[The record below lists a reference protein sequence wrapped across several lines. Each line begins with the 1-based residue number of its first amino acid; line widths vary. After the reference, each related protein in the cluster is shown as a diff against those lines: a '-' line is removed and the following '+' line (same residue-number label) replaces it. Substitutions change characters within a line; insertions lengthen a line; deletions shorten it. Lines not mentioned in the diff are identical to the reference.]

1 MEEKN
6 PQTEAVWNIKFEGD
20 VAALFAALAKA
31 QGEMN
36 GAKLDGKNPFFD
48 STYSTLRSVQEAST
62 PALNNYG
69 IYVGQFPG
77 YDPVLNMATNTIV
90 IGHESGGRMISWAPC
105 PVGKIKGP
113 QDFKSIQTYL
123 RRCSAQ
129 GAFSIPSV
137 DDDGNEAQASW
148 AAADSTI
155 KTAKSSGRKPA
166 KKPRVSKSNGKAPT
180 PRDEAKAIFSGH
192 GTPDLGALE
201 AQVAGGKDVA
211 PQDLLLAYSHALAQ
225 AKTRQE
231 LDAIGGRAG
240 KQFDSG
246 HLDPNQKGSL
256 EDTYLKRRRE
266 IEAAGVR
273 L

>member
-6 PQTEAVWNIKFEGD
+6 PQTKTMNIQFEGD
-20 VAALFAALAKA
+20 VAALFKALNQA
-31 QGEMN
+31 QGGIE
-36 GAKLDGKNPFFD
+36 GARKGSKNPFFG
-48 STYSTLRSVQEAST
+48 SVYADLASVLAAVM
-62 PALNNYG
+62 PALSENG
-69 IYVGQFPG
+69 ISLMQFPG
-77 YDPVLNMATNTIV
+77 FDHDSNMVTLTTVLAHN
-90 IGHESGGRMISWAPC
+90 SGGRLISVAAC
-105 PVGKIKGP
+105 PVGSVKGP
-113 QDFKSIQTYL
+113 HDFGKIITYMKRYCAQAVLACPSI
-123 RRCSAQ
+123 
-129 GAFSIPSV
+129 
-137 DDDGNEAQASW
+137 DDDGNEGQTHYNA
-148 AAADSTI
+148 TV
-155 KTAKSSGRKPA
+155 KTAKSSDRKPA

-180 PRDEAKAIFSGH
+180 PRDEAKAIFSGN

-201 AQVAGGKDVA
+201 AQVAGGRDVA

-256 EDTYLKRRRE
+256 EDTYLKRRKE